1 MAMSGRGD
9 EDDGSGDTPPPPP
22 PPRNNNDHTNDVAV
36 TMTTHRVT
44 MGAR

>member
-9 EDDGSGDTPPPPP
+9 EDDGSGDTPPPP

-44 MGAR
+44 MGAW